1 MLQEKIQSFRADVST
16 ITFHLGNYWTNK
28 YNDKYTSKVK
38 VIHDKKLCNLGYNSN
53 KHPPVNNVRSNF
65 SNRIL
70 SETEKSTLSLGL
82 NYSITPPK
90 SKLVDYF
97 LPFEKLAF
105 FLSNCQLY
113 NNTIERNS

>member
-1 MLQEKIQSFRADVST
+1 M
-16 ITFHLGNYWTNK
+16 
-28 YNDKYTSKVK
+28 
-38 VIHDKKLCNLGYNSN
+38 CNLGYNSN
-53 KHPPVNNVRSNF
+53 KHPPVNNVISNF

-70 SETEKSTLSLGL
+70 SETEKSALALDL

-105 FLSNCQLY
+105 FLSNC
-113 NNTIERNS
+113 

>member
-1 MLQEKIQSFRADVST
+1 M
-16 ITFHLGNYWTNK
+16 
-28 YNDKYTSKVK
+28 
-38 VIHDKKLCNLGYNSN
+38 CNLGYNSN
-53 KHPPVNNVRSNF
+53 KHPPVNNVIFNF

-70 SETEKSTLSLGL
+70 SETEKSALALGL

-105 FLSNCQLY
+105 FYLIVNFIMS
-113 NNTIERNS
+113 